1 VPTWTFKIGEAFP
14 ADDPV
19 ARFVTVLAM
28 MSNDWHRSVRA
39 MNDSLEDDAD
49 GQGTRLLL
57 FRQQVAYHH
66 EATKFLTKTRREYPE
81 VDRFLD
87 GLDADASGQYDTV
100 IAIDAELETWQANN
114 RNVTFHYPTMV
125 RARYENGAEE
135 IANALGGAATLEGTI
150 TAADGADPRFGFAD
164 AVAVNLV
171 DLTDRDLIR
180 KLSTTSIAL
189 TELVYAAVKRHL
201 ESLDPSVFRID
212 P

>member
-1 VPTWTFKIGEAFP
+1 MPTWTFKIADAFA
-14 ADDPV
+14 ADNPV

-28 MSNDWHRSVRA
+28 MSNDWHRSMST

-87 GLDADASGQYDTV
+87 GLDAEARGQYDTV
-100 IAIDAELETWQANN
+100 IAIDVELQAWQANN

-135 IANALGGAATLEGTI
+135 IANALGAAADLEGKI
-150 TAADGADPRFGFAD
+150 TAEDGTYPRFGFAD
-164 AVAVNLV
+164 EVAVNLV
-171 DLTDRDLIR
+171 KLTDRDLVK
-180 KLSTTSIAL
+180 KLSAARIAL

-201 ESLDPSVFRID
+201 ASLDPSVFRIH